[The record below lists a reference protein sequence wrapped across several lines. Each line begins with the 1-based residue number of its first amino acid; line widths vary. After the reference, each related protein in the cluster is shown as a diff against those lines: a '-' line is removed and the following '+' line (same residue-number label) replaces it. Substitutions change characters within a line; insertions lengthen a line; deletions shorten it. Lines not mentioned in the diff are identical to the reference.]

1 MNAYKI
7 EAVVAENGTVIL
19 RGLPFQ
25 VGDTVEVIVLEQ
37 RSGPQEVLS
46 EHDSI
51 AADQAYLRSVEAQMD
66 EWLSAEDEAAYHDL

>member
-25 VGDTVEVIVLEQ
+25 TGDTVEVIVLEQ
-37 RSGPQEVLS
+37 RSGSQQALS
-46 EHDSI
+46 ERDRT
-51 AADQAYLRSVEAQMD
+51 AEDQDHLRGVEAQMS
-66 EWLSAEDEAAYHDL
+66 EWVSAEDEAAYHDL

>member
-25 VGDTVEVIVLEQ
+25 VGDTVEIIVLEQ
-37 RSGPQEVLS
+37 RSGSQQVLS
-46 EHDSI
+46 DRDSTS
-51 AADQAYLRSVEAQMD
+51 ADQDYLRGIEAQMD
-66 EWLSAEDEAAYHDL
+66 EWVSAEDEAAYYDL